1 MLFSQPAVG
10 SQQKTDINVFV
21 MKADDGRIKGNIAIY
36 CKVLHVS
43 SQAFNKFL
51 KAKDTPGNLRHWQMQ
66 CRILAA
72 KMNAMT
78 LMEESVCIR
87 PYSSNSLRE
96 YICPVRAV
104 YRAIAELVL
113 IINQNV
119 SRMLIT
125 KADREASK
133 SDDLIKRDFAAEKP
147 LEKCMTDMTE
157 IKASDGKLH
166 FQLSLILL

>member
-1 MLFSQPAVG
+1 MSTLF
-10 SQQKTDINVFV
+10 I
-21 MKADDGRIKGNIAIY
+21 
-36 CKVLHVS
+36 H
-43 SQAFNKFL
+43 
-51 KAKDTPGNLRHWQMQ
+51 HQ
-66 CRILAA
+66 CLIFAA

-96 YICPVRAV
+96 YIFPVRELFIV
-104 YRAIAELVL
+104 SWQKLVL

-119 SRMLIT
+119 SRMLLPKLII
-125 KADREASK
+125 EASK

-157 IKASDGKLH
+157 IKASDG
-166 FQLSLILL
+166 SLCFSYL